1 MLHII
6 FKNKYVNKLNK
17 TAIAVLFNLGLS
29 KNIDTLFY
37 VLNLL
42 GRTKVVV
49 LTNIVEERRSIFNL

>member
-6 FKNKYVNKLNK
+6 FKNKYVNELNK